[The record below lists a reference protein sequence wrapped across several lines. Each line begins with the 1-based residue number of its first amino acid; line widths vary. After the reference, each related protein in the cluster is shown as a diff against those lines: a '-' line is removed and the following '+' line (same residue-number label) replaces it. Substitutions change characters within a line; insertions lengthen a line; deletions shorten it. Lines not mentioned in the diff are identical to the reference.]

1 MPHPFTLIT
10 DSTIDEDASYFTK
23 HDIRCVPL
31 SFTIDG
37 RTIEEDGSHPLSLPA
52 FYDLLRAGKQATT
65 AQARLDTFLQLF
77 RTALD
82 AGQDVLYIGFSSGLS
97 GTFHAGCMAR
107 DELAPLYPDRKILCV
122 DSLSATG
129 GEYLL
134 VDRARAMR
142 DSGCPAEVTA
152 AAIEEMR
159 LHVIH
164 LVTVDDLNHLHR
176 GGRLSKTSA
185 VVGGL
190 LGIKPMIWV
199 DNEGKLRVC
208 GKVRGRQKAIAQLAE
223 RTLREIGDKSQT
235 VRISHGDCPADA
247 ARLADLLRQG
257 GVQADIR
264 YIGTVIG
271 SHTGPGVLAVFFF
284 GGERRPE

>member
-1 MPHPFTLIT
+1 
-10 DSTIDEDASYFTK
+10 
-23 HDIRCVPL
+23 
-31 SFTIDG
+31 
-37 RTIEEDGSHPLSLPA
+37 
-52 FYDLLRAGKQATT
+52 
-65 AQARLDTFLQLF
+65 
-77 RTALD
+77 
-82 AGQDVLYIGFSSGLS
+82 
-97 GTFHAGCMAR
+97 
-107 DELAPLYPDRKILCV
+107 
-122 DSLSATG
+122 
-129 GEYLL
+129 
-134 VDRARAMR
+134 MR
-142 DSGCPAEVTA
+142 DSGCSAEVTA

-223 RTLREIGDKSQT
+223 RTLREISDKSQT

-247 ARLADLLRQG
+247 ERLAGLLRQG

-284 GGERRPE
+284 GAERRPE

>member
-1 MPHPFTLIT
+1 MHPFTLIT
-10 DSTIDEDASYFTK
+10 DSTIDETASYFEK
-23 HDIRCVPL
+23 NDIKCAPL
-31 SFTIDG
+31 AFTIDD
-37 RTIEEDGSHPLSLPA
+37 RTIEEDCGQTISFHQ
-52 FYDLLRAGKQATT
+52 FYDLLREGKLSTTSQAK
-65 AQARLDTFLQLF
+65 LDTFIRLF
-77 RTALD
+77 REALD

-107 DELAPLYPDRKILCV
+107 DELASQYPDRKIFCV

-134 VDRARAMR
+134 VDKAREMR
-142 DSGCPAEVTA
+142 DSGCSAEVTA

-164 LVTVDDLNHLHR
+164 LVTVDDLGHLHR

-190 LGIKPMIWV
+190 LGIKPLIWV
-199 DNEGKLRVC
+199 DNEGKLSVC
-208 GKVRGRQKAIAQLAE
+208 GKIRGRQKAIAHLAE
-223 RTLREIGDKSQT
+223 RTLREISDKNQI
-235 VRISHGDCPADA
+235 VRISHGDCPEDA
-247 ARLADLLRQG
+247 QILADLLQKG
-257 GVQADIR
+257 GVRSDIR

-271 SHTGPGVLAVFFF
+271 SHTGPGVLATFFF
-284 GGERRPE
+284 GGDRKPQ

>member
-1 MPHPFTLIT
+1 MHSFALIT
-10 DSTIDEDASYFTK
+10 DSTVDENAGYFVEN
-23 HDIRCVPL
+23 DIKYAPL
-31 SFTIDG
+31 AFTIDG
-37 RTIEEDGSHPLSLPA
+37 RTIEEDCGQAMPFHQ
-52 FYDLLRAGKQATT
+52 FYDLLREGKLSST
-65 AQARLDTFLQLF
+65 AQAKLDTFLKLF
-77 RTALD
+77 REALE
-82 AGQDVLYIGFSSGLS
+82 AGQDVLYVGFSSGLS

-107 DELAPLYPDRKILCV
+107 DELAPQFPERKIFCV

-134 VDRARAMR
+134 VDKAREMR
-142 DSGCPAEVTA
+142 DNGCSAEVTA

-164 LVTVDDLNHLHR
+164 LVTVDDLGHLHR

-199 DNEGKLRVC
+199 DNEGKLSVC
-208 GKVRGRQKAIAQLAE
+208 GKIRGRQKAIAHLAE
-223 RTLREIGDKSQT
+223 RTLREISDKNQV
-235 VRISHGDCPADA
+235 VRISHGDCPEDA
-247 ARLADLLRQG
+247 RQLAALLQKG
-257 GVQADIR
+257 GVRSDIR
-264 YIGTVIG
+264 YVGTVIG

-284 GGERRPE
+284 GGERRPN